1 MTIATRV
8 PPAKLVRA
16 VERAR
21 HHLLRLHQRLAPAP
35 AVMMELIVAAWMAQA
50 ITVAADLGIAD
61 TLAKEPLRIDQL
73 AGRVGADPDA
83 LSRLLR
89 VLISRG
95 IFRQL
100 RDGSYDLTPLAET
113 LVSDA
118 PGSMAGVAR
127 FAGSRQHRE
136 HWSLLG
142 DAVRTGQAVV
152 PKLRGKD
159 AFAYLSEE
167 PELFEI
173 FNQAMT
179 NISELSM
186 APVVA
191 GYDFSAYPTI
201 VDVGGG
207 HGRLLSAI
215 LAATP
220 AARGVLFDQPQVVA
234 GAEPLLRQHDVAD
247 RVRVAGGSFFDAVP
261 DGGDAYVLKH
271 IIHDWP
277 DDQAVQ
283 ILRNVRA
290 AAATGTTV
298 LLIEF
303 VMPEHD
309 REFPGKLLDL
319 EMLVHAAARERTTSE
334 YRCLLEQSGFRMTR
348 VVHTAGPFSLVEARA
363 G

>member
-1 MTIATRV
+1 MTTATRV

-35 AVMMELIVAAWMAQA
+35 AVMMELIFAAWMAQA
-50 ITVAADLGIAD
+50 IAVAAELGIAEA
-61 TLAKEPLRIDQL
+61 LAKEPLRIDQL
-73 AGRVGADPDA
+73 ATRVGAEPDA

-89 VLISRG
+89 ALISRG

-100 RDGSYDLTPLAET
+100 RDGSYDLTPLAAT
-113 LVSDA
+113 LVSEA
-118 PGSMAGVAR
+118 PSSMADFAR
-127 FAGSRQHRE
+127 WAGSRQHRE
-136 HWSLLG
+136 HWSLLV
-142 DAVRTGQAVV
+142 DAVRTGESVV

-167 PELFEI
+167 PELSEI
-173 FNQAMT
+173 FNRAMT
-179 NISELSM
+179 GFSELAV
-186 APVVA
+186 APIVA
-191 GYDFSAYPTI
+191 GYDFTPYRTI
-201 VDVGGG
+201 IDVGGG
-207 HGRLLSAI
+207 HGRLLAAI

-220 AARGVLFDQPQVVA
+220 GARGVLFDQPQVVA
-234 GAEPLLRQHDVAD
+234 GAEPLLRQHDAVD
-247 RVRVAGGSFFDAVP
+247 RVLVGGGSFFDAVP
-261 DGGDAYVLKH
+261 GGGDAYVLKH

-290 AAATGTTV
+290 AAATGATV

-319 EMLVHAAARERTTSE
+319 EMLVHTAARERTTSE

-348 VVHTAGPFSLVEARA
+348 VVHTAGRFSLVEAKA